1 MKMGF
6 NTKCLAVLGL
16 IVAELSMTKCG
27 GGEVGSSM
35 QSRVESADDTAFI
48 SLADKA
54 MVELAKPSSPYVDVS
69 DLSTKTHHAPFF
81 EDAYAISALT
91 TAYTR
96 THNARYLNASKAWVE
111 KIIRYQ
117 QQMKPTGAYF
127 PNYSF
132 TRQPGQTE
140 GDWYVADS
148 STVAQAVVRVA
159 AIASPQ
165 DRARYIASAETFFN
179 LVENHYTNPDG
190 GVSDG
195 IWGNFKDSWW
205 SSTAN
210 FGAFS
215 IVMYEHT
222 GQQKYLDRGLKSFD
236 YLSTQ
241 GVQNFAYPSFEQEA
255 PAIVFYVGEFYVR
268 ALPHVRGTPRESATI
283 QQLQFFMNWLASNQ
297 KSRNAGSSVDY
308 WHMSYMAGMPYIMY
322 ATQNYYP
329 HNEQAAE
336 QEQVLVHS
344 LLESNGNLSNIE
356 VWELTVWALWSAS
369 RDTQPQP
376 SRNFEGPT
384 GNAWG
389 KLGMAG
395 MDQKI
400 GESPHDHGADG

>member
-6 NTKCLAVLGL
+6 NTNCLAVLGL
-16 IVAELSMTKCG
+16 IVAVLSVTKCG
-27 GGEVGSSM
+27 GGDFVSNA
-35 QSRVESADDTAFI
+35 QSRIASAEDIAFI

-54 MVELAKPSSPYVDVS
+54 TVELAKPSSPYIDVS
-69 DLSTKTHHAPFF
+69 DLSTETHHAPFF
-81 EDAYAISALT
+81 EDAYAVSALT

-96 THNARYLNASKAWVE
+96 THNPKYLNMSKAWVE
-111 KIIRYQ
+111 KIISYQ
-117 QQMKPTGAYF
+117 QQMKPAGAYF

-159 AIASPQ
+159 ALARPQ
-165 DRARYIASAETFFN
+165 DRARYIASAEAFFN
-179 LVENHYTNPDG
+179 LVEDNYTNPDG

-195 IWGNFKDSWW
+195 IWGNFTDSWW

-222 GQQKYLDRGLKSFD
+222 GQQKYLDRGLKAFD

-241 GVQNFAYPSFEQEA
+241 GIENFAYPSFEQEA

-268 ALPHVRGTPRESATI
+268 ALPHVRGTPRESVTI

-297 KSRNAGSSVDY
+297 KSRNSGSSVDY
-308 WHMSYMAGMPYIMY
+308 WHMTYMAGMPYIMY
-322 ATQNYYP
+322 ATKNYYS
-329 HNEQAAE
+329 HNEQAAK
-336 QEQVLVHS
+336 QEQALVHS

-369 RDTQPQP
+369 RDSQPQP
-376 SRNFEGPT
+376 SRNFDGS
-384 GNAWG
+384 NG
-389 KLGMAG
+389 KRLGEEEMAG

-400 GESPHDHGADG
+400 GGITP